1 MVKEELEQ
9 LKSIYNFGSQFL
21 FKEEGPLQF
30 VLSKPYL
37 WLPSNILQLGYVD
50 CDRKSNV
57 VQSKDNLLD
66 CLSFKN
72 RMLLNYIGCNDW
84 NIQLDSKNW
93 FNKWKPPPGA
103 KRCTVGAA
111 SFVLTGNTIKYH
123 IPIYLMDE
131 EWGLNELATPSE
143 PKEAENAARN
153 LIEPT
158 INFGNIIDDKPN
170 SLDKVC
176 DNDQNMICDEEMAV
190 RNYDEMLCD
199 EEMVDEDDKNCD
211 ITTNHKHNIP
221 DEDCLCSDTTS
232 LYSCGTFEL
241 TQLS

>member
-1 MVKEELEQ
+1 M
-9 LKSIYNFGSQFL
+9 
-21 FKEEGPLQF
+21 
-30 VLSKPYL
+30 
-37 WLPSNILQLGYVD
+37 
-50 CDRKSNV
+50 
-57 VQSKDNLLD
+57 
-66 CLSFKN
+66 
-72 RMLLNYIGCNDW
+72 
-84 NIQLDSKNW
+84 DSKNW

-211 ITTNHKHNIP
+211 ITTNHRHKIP